1 VKPGGN
7 VPPAANPEIADRPS
21 IETQTDDVRGGGG
34 GIGAALNPATTLSPA
49 AETIARI
56 AQLQRTRTFCIRA
69 QSRADR
75 STDAFIARECLGYS
89 TALPERDRKAIMG
102 HAIRIRL
109 AGERP
114 LKQAMK
120 RGRSR
125 SEARGICAPDGRD
138 RLNSGHHDRLV
149 PPVELPEL
157 DDEVG
162 AGDQSL
168 TEARDMS
175 VPNADRR
182 DRNKGEAQPTPV
194 PPVAL
199 PIIQMSFIGR
209 MAADDLRR
217 RTEREMEKLAATL
230 RVSHWQA
237 GVHGFGKLGLAIIVA
252 EAGRDLRCYPTVSK
266 LWKRLGLAVID
277 GERQRRKSDPVLALL
292 HGFTPRRRGEMWTL
306 SESLLFAQW
315 NAGKDGA
322 EGSPA
327 GPYGEVYRRRRAHT
341 AETHPEWTKAHARDD
356 ARRVMF
362 KSLIADL
369 WGEWRRLAEEE
380 GDGK

>member
-1 VKPGGN
+1 
-7 VPPAANPEIADRPS
+7 
-21 IETQTDDVRGGGG
+21 
-34 GIGAALNPATTLSPA
+34 
-49 AETIARI
+49 
-56 AQLQRTRTFCIRA
+56 
-69 QSRADR
+69 
-75 STDAFIARECLGYS
+75 
-89 TALPERDRKAIMG
+89 
-102 HAIRIRL
+102 
-109 AGERP
+109 
-114 LKQAMK
+114 
-120 RGRSR
+120 
-125 SEARGICAPDGRD
+125 
-138 RLNSGHHDRLV
+138 
-149 PPVELPEL
+149 
-157 DDEVG
+157 
-162 AGDQSL
+162 
-168 TEARDMS
+168 
-175 VPNADRR
+175 
-182 DRNKGEAQPTPV
+182 
-194 PPVAL
+194 
-199 PIIQMSFIGR
+199 